1 MKRLMTSVFFYLVLL
16 CNIVKAEDLP
26 KANFAKIA
34 GLKDTEWSAAGEN
47 DGKNYRSVIAGKK
60 GEFTFNNWWGGAI
73 RPPSGEIYVL
83 EIQFQDKIKKPAI
96 VSSFGGV
103 GGDFGPSELH
113 RIGGS
118 GDGKWKTAYI
128 PVSWDLLML
137 KDGDT
142 LARFYVNN
150 PDKEN
155 ELPLSDILIRKAVL
169 PADRVRYEAESRAWV
184 KNEFTEFAAKI
195 VVPVKELA
203 IGDKFKDKAM
213 LPFARP
219 YYERVG
225 RFDVPTIKELE
236 GTININASLNEFES
250 GAFGVYA
257 KEDLQGVTYEV
268 SDFTNKDGKLDCTIQ
283 LSAVEFATLSKKS
296 KDGTVSSYY
305 SAERLWSA
313 FPEDIKKG
321 ETGWYWFTIK
331 TEEGKS
337 KPGIYEGKVTITS
350 GKLKEVLPVR
360 VEILNLK
367 LLTMEEAGLWN
378 GGCITGLTTEQEL
391 ISMRDHNH
399 NMVNLWIASAAPGMK
414 KGKDKVD
421 LNYYYLDDYMKLCMK
436 YGQKRVVWFLG
447 GNPPAFPH
455 TLTLERSLFSAF
467 YEKPQT
473 DFFQILNAEDKRDKI
488 IPEVRGL
495 YINWVKDIIA
505 HGEEKK
511 WPEQI
516 LTPFDEPVKYSKH
529 VIDKGYK
536 YAVGTGLW
544 TREHFKDSCAAIH
557 EASPKTKVY
566 ISMHHNFVREPF
578 GRVGETFLPD
588 IDVVNTNAIDED
600 PDLNRKVLD
609 KGKEFWQYGGTW
621 GGRYNFGF
629 YFGVH
634 ESTGSLVWA
643 YNWGARFNCNGKR
656 DDQYAYNSPFGTIV
670 TPEYEMFREAW
681 DDRRYLATYMAL
693 AKKKG
698 IDTKEFFANLK
709 KEVLGI
715 LGEATVDKVE
725 VFFVKEKDSDKNKLE
740 AIRGRIAQK
749 ILDLSK

>member
-1 MKRLMTSVFFYLVLL
+1 
-16 CNIVKAEDLP
+16 
-26 KANFAKIA
+26 
-34 GLKDTEWSAAGEN
+34 
-47 DGKNYRSVIAGKK
+47 
-60 GEFTFNNWWGGAI
+60 
-73 RPPSGEIYVL
+73 
-83 EIQFQDKIKKPAI
+83 
-96 VSSFGGV
+96 
-103 GGDFGPSELH
+103 
-113 RIGGS
+113 
-118 GDGKWKTAYI
+118 
-128 PVSWDLLML
+128 ML
-137 KDGDT
+137 KESDT